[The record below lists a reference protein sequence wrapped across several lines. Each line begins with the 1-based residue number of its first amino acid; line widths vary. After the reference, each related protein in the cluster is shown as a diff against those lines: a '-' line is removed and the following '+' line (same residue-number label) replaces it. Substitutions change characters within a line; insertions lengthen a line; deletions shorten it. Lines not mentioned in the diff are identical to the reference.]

1 MKRTT
6 RPVKIV
12 PEILGWYGVVAI
24 IAAYI
29 AVSFNFMSA
38 HGLSYQLLNGSGAL
52 AMVVDGY
59 YQKDYQPLVLNVV
72 WALIACIALIKFI

>member
-1 MKRTT
+1 M
-6 RPVKIV
+6 V

-29 AVSFNFMSA
+29 GISFNLMDANSVW
-38 HGLSYQLLNGSGAL
+38 YPILNGSGAF

-59 YQKDYQPLVLNVV
+59 YQKDYQPLVLNLV
-72 WALIACIALIKFI
+72 WALIACIALVTFI